1 MPAEE
6 LLFLSRHRL
15 INKCE
20 CGVFSFAPISSA
32 APVGHGF
39 EGAEN
44 FPDFF
49 MGPAV
54 LLGIVEGYLLLAG
67 SGAFFV
73 YAETTLPRYF
83 RSITHHGGRKRIA
96 AQRVEGNVTCCRSCR
111 GGVILAPCPPP
122 GLCPA
127 GFLATGDRRRVCAV
141 EHTPMAGPAGVAL
154 AGPVVGAGV
163 LCFRARKTFFHKTS
177 PFFFLG

>member
-1 MPAEE
+1 MLRLPCHDIFVVLHTMEEGKELRRKELRGMLHVAE
-6 LLFLSRHRL
+6 
-15 INKCE
+15 
-20 CGVFSFAPISSA
+20 VA
-32 APVGHGF
+32 
-39 EGAEN
+39 
-44 FPDFF
+44 
-49 MGPAV
+49 
-54 LLGIVEGYLLLAG
+54 
-67 SGAFFV
+67 
-73 YAETTLPRYF
+73 
-83 RSITHHGGRKRIA
+83 
-96 AQRVEGNVTCCRSCR
+96 